1 MFDVGNYVVY
11 RKNVCKIK
19 EINKKKFNNE
29 DYYTLIPVNDTSLKI
44 EIPISNKN
52 GYIRNLITLDE
63 IDELIKKIPEIDI
76 IKENDKLIENEYKKL
91 MLSGTF
97 EDLIKIIK
105 TTYLRNKER
114 LDKNK
119 KVGDRDERYFEEA
132 EMCLYTE
139 FSIVL
144 NKNYNDTKEY
154 IINKVAELTQ

>member
-29 DYYTLIPVNDTSLKI
+29 DYYTLIHVNDTSLKI

-97 EDLIKIIK
+97 EDLI
-105 TTYLRNKER
+105 
-114 LDKNK
+114 
-119 KVGDRDERYFEEA
+119 
-132 EMCLYTE
+132 
-139 FSIVL
+139 
-144 NKNYNDTKEY
+144 
-154 IINKVAELTQ
+154 